1 MGLEH
6 SGMSRHCDRKTLS
19 EEATSVRIFTSSS
32 EGQVFRSK
40 VRSEEVFMMIL
51 PHIRDMGGFRQKSA
65 SGFLMA
71 EVKKP
76 RTILVGVGLKVKK
89 KIDLVGGRYWPFFE
103 LIKDI
108 ECG

>member
-1 MGLEH
+1 M
-6 SGMSRHCDRKTLS
+6 
-19 EEATSVRIFTSSS
+19 V
-32 EGQVFRSK
+32 
-40 VRSEEVFMMIL
+40 IL
-51 PHIRDMGGFRQKSA
+51 PHIRDMGGVGQKSA

-76 RTILVGVGLKVKK
+76 RTVLVGVGLKVKK

-108 ECG
+108 ECGQHSISVRGDLKGGYSEVISHPLKK